1 MKVSKLLLGG
11 ALCLGTFACDA
22 PPANEKKVTM
32 QTEAS
37 ADSNQVAPVRTDIY
51 ATVKLTSDLSAL
63 SEKEKQ
69 MLPKLIEVAQIMD
82 SLFWY
87 QAYGDK
93 GALLAKV
100 NDPNTQR
107 FLEINYGPWDRL
119 ANNAAFLPGV
129 GEKPKTANFYPHDMT
144 EAEFEALAAEDKKSL
159 YTYVERDSEG
169 NLKTIAYSEKHQ
181 PALTR
186 AAELLREAAALAE
199 DAGLKKHLELRADAL
214 LSDDFYESDKAWLDM
229 RKNGIDIIC
238 GPIENYEDKLFGYK
252 AAYEAYVL
260 VKDKV
265 WSERL
270 QKYAPLLPKLQKGM
284 PVEDA
289 YKAEEPGSDSDL
301 IAADVVY
308 YAGDCNA
315 GSKTI
320 AVNLPNDEKVQLEK
334 GTRRTQ
340 IKNAMRAKFDKIL
353 LPLSDVLIAE
363 DQRKHITFD
372 AFFGNTMF
380 HEVAHGLGIKETIT
394 GKGSVREALKD
405 VHSSLE
411 EGKADILGLY
421 MVTELR
427 NMGELTEGELMDNY
441 VTFMAG
447 IFRSVRFGAA
457 SAHGKANM
465 IRFNFFQEMGAFKKN
480 EDGTYSVV
488 PEKMQEAVAA
498 LTQKILKLQGDGDY
512 EAAKQFTETMGVIKP
527 DLQADLDK
535 LSAQNIPVDIVFE
548 QGTDVLGL

>member
-1 MKVSKLLLGG
+1 MKVSKLLLGS

-22 PPANEKKVTM
+22 PPADEKQDTM

-37 ADSNQVAPVRTDIY
+37 ADSSQVAPVRTEVY

-93 GALLAKV
+93 GALLAKT
-100 NDPNTQR
+100 NDPNTQA

-159 YTYVERDSEG
+159 YTYVERDEAG
-169 NLKTIAYSEKHQ
+169 NLKTVAYSEKHK

-229 RKNGIDIIC
+229 RENGVDIIC

-512 EAAKQFTETMGVIKP
+512 DAAKQFTETMGVIKP